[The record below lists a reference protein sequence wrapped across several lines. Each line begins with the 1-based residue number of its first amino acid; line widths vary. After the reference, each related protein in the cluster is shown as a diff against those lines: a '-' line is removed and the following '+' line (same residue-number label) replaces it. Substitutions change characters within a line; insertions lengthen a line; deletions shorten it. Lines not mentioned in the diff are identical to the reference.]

1 MLEAD
6 GLVVTRTA
14 AGTRV
19 AESAA
24 VLPPAVIR
32 RVRNLVDDAVAAEVD
47 VDQVIDVLRAVW
59 RTRQE

>member
-1 MLEAD
+1 
-6 GLVVTRTA
+6 
-14 AGTRV
+14 
-19 AESAA
+19 
-24 VLPPAVIR
+24 VIR